1 MSRNILDRDG
11 FAMAATSRLRAI
23 LAAVLL
29 SAIAVLATAP
39 QARAGTYTV
48 SGVPVDVTAADASAA
63 RDQAIVDGQR
73 AALKV
78 LVENMMGAE
87 KAAQIAL
94 PGDAEIGEMVQDF
107 EVESER
113 LSAVRYVGTLTFR
126 FLSDPVDRLVG
137 RAPAGTVGAT
147 TAPMSAGPV
156 RTITVSVPI
165 SGLDQWMDLRRRLV
179 GVPQLHRAD
188 VRYLAQD
195 EGKLDLVFSGEPQQL
210 MQALAQRQLQLT
222 QNGPDWM
229 LSQLGMPGA
238 ANP

>member
-23 LAAVLL
+23 FVAVLL
-29 SAIAVLATAP
+29 ASVAFLAMAP

-48 SGVPVDVTAADASAA
+48 SGIPVDVTAADASAA
-63 RDQAIVDGQR
+63 RDQAIVEGQR
-73 AALKV
+73 AALKA

-87 KAAQIAL
+87 KAAQIPL
-94 PGDAEIGEMVQDF
+94 PDDAGISDMVQDF

-113 LSAVRYVGTLTFR
+113 LSTVRYVGTLTFR

-137 RAPAGTVGAT
+137 RAPPGTVGTAT
-147 TAPMSAGPV
+147 TMPAGPV

-165 SGLDQWMDLRRRLV
+165 SGLQQWMDFRQRLV
-179 GVPQLHRAD
+179 GVPLLHRAD

-222 QNGPDWM
+222 QDGMDWM
-229 LSQLGMPGA
+229 LLQLGVPGT

>member
-23 LAAVLL
+23 FAAVLL
-29 SAIAVLATAP
+29 VSVAVLTAP
-39 QARAGTYTV
+39 QALAGTYTV

-63 RDQAIVDGQR
+63 RDQAIVEGQR
-73 AALKV
+73 AALKL

-87 KAAQIAL
+87 KAAQVPLPDDAGIA
-94 PGDAEIGEMVQDF
+94 EMVQDF

-137 RAPAGTVGAT
+137 RAPPGTVGTT
-147 TAPMSAGPV
+147 TAPMPAGPV
-156 RTITVSVPI
+156 RTITVNVPI
-165 SGLDQWMDLRRRLV
+165 TGLQQWIDLRQRLV
-179 GVPQLHRAD
+179 GVPLLHRAD

-195 EGKLDLVFSGEPQQL
+195 QGKLDLVFSGEPQQL

-222 QNGPDWM
+222 QNGPDWV
-229 LSQLGMPGA
+229 LLQLGAPGT